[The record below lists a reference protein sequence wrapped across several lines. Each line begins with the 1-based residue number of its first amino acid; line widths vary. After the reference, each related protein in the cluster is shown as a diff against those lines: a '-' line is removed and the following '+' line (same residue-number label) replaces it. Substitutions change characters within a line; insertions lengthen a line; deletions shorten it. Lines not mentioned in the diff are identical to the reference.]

1 MAVIID
7 AHQHFWVYGTYQ
19 TSWMEKPPYARD
31 PAFEPLRRSFSPTD
45 LEPHLQTAGV
55 HRTVLIQAADG
66 PDENGALLRY
76 AQNHQWIAG
85 VVGWVPL
92 DRPGEAASVLD
103 TFAREPLFVGVRHLI
118 NVEPDP
124 DWIVRK
130 PVLESLAL
138 LAEQGLCFDLVAI
151 LPRHLEHV
159 PTIAA
164 AVPDLRLIID
174 HLGKPPI
181 AAREWEPWA
190 SLIARAAEAPNVF
203 AKLSG
208 LDTAA
213 GAGWTANNLWR
224 YVNHARTLFGADRL
238 MWGSDWPV
246 SILGGGYAHVW
257 QNMNRVFDRFAPL
270 ERDQVLGLTATRVYR
285 LAGVGNRGRADPKLP

>member
-1 MAVIID
+1 MAIIID
-7 AHQHFWVYGTYQ
+7 AHQHFWTYGTYQ
-19 TSWMEKPPYARD
+19 TSWIEKPPYAGA
-31 PAFEPLRRSFSPTD
+31 PAFEPLRRSFTPAD
-45 LEPHLQTAGV
+45 LEPQLQATGV
-55 HRTVLIQAADG
+55 HRTVVVQAADG
-66 PDENGALLRY
+66 PDENAALLRY
-76 AQNHQWIAG
+76 AQAHEWIAG

-92 DRPGEAASVLD
+92 DRPGEAARTLD
-103 TFAREPLFVGVRHLI
+103 ALAGEPLFVGVRHLI

-138 LAEQGLCFDLVAI
+138 LAERGLCFDLVAI

-164 AVPDLRLIID
+164 AAPGLRLIID

-181 AAREWEPWA
+181 AEHDWEPWA
-190 SLIARAAEAPNVF
+190 SLITHAADCPNVF
-203 AKLSG
+203 AKISG

-213 GAGWTANNLWR
+213 QAGWTVDDLLR
-224 YVNHARTLFGADRL
+224 YVDHARAAFGAERL

-246 SILGGGYAHVW
+246 SILGGGYAYVW
-257 QNMNRVFDRFAPL
+257 QEMNRLFARLSPD
-270 ERDQVLGLTATRVYR
+270 ERDQVLGLTAARVYR
-285 LAGVGNRGRADPKLP
+285 LDQLGAGTTG

>member
-1 MAVIID
+1 MAIIID

-19 TSWMEKPPYARD
+19 TSWMEKQPYAGD
-31 PAFEPLRRSFSPTD
+31 PAFAPLRRSFTPSD
-45 LEPHLQTAGV
+45 LEPQLHAAGV
-55 HRTVLIQAADG
+55 HRTVLVQAADG
-66 PDENGALLRY
+66 PNENAALLRH
-76 AQNHQWIAG
+76 AKAHDWIAG

-92 DRPGEAASVLD
+92 DRPEEAARTLD
-103 TFAREPLFVGVRHLI
+103 ALAGEPRFVGVRHLI

-124 DWIVRK
+124 DWILRDS
-130 PVLESLAL
+130 VLEGLKL
-138 LAEQGLCFDLVAI
+138 LAARSLTFDLVAI

-164 AVPDLRLIID
+164 AVPDLRVIID
-174 HLGKPPI
+174 HVGKPPI

-190 SLIARAAEAPNVF
+190 SLIACAAEAPNVF

-213 GAGWTANNLWR
+213 QAGWTADDLSR
-224 YVNHARTLFGADRL
+224 YVDHALAAFGAERL

-246 SILGGGYAHVW
+246 STLGGGYAHVW
-257 QNMNRVFDRFAPL
+257 QEMNRLFARL
-270 ERDQVLGLTATRVYR
+270 SSLDRDQILGLTAARVYR
-285 LAGVGNRGRADPKLP
+285 LGNVDCLF

>member
-1 MAVIID
+1 MATIID
-7 AHQHFWVYGTYQ
+7 AHQHFWTYGTYQ
-19 TSWMEKPPYARD
+19 TSWMEKPPYAGD
-31 PAFEPLRRSFSPTD
+31 PAFEPLRRAFTPAD
-45 LEPHLQTAGV
+45 LEPLLHAAGV
-55 HRTVLIQAADG
+55 HRTVVIQAADG
-66 PDENGALLRY
+66 PDENAALLRY
-76 AQNHQWIAG
+76 AQAHEWIAG

-92 DRPGEAASVLD
+92 DRPDEAVRTLDALAGEP
-103 TFAREPLFVGVRHLI
+103 RFVGVRHLI
-118 NVEPDP
+118 NVEPNP

-138 LAEQGLCFDLVAI
+138 LAERDLCFDLVAI

-159 PTIAA
+159 PAIAA
-164 AVPDLRLIID
+164 AVPGLRLIID

-190 SLIARAAEAPNVF
+190 SLITRAADAPNVF
-203 AKLSG
+203 AKVSG

-213 GAGWTANNLWR
+213 RAGWTADDLSR
-224 YVNHARTLFGADRL
+224 YVDHALAAFGAERL

-257 QNMNRVFDRFAPL
+257 QEMNRLFARFSPL
-270 ERDQVLGLTATRVYR
+270 ECDQLLRLTATRVYR
-285 LAGVGNRGRADPKLP
+285 LEEVEDRTSG